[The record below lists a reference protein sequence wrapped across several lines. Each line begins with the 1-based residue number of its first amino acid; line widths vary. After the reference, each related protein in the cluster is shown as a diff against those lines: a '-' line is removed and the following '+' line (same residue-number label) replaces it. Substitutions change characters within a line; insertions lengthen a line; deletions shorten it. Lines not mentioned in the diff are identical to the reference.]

1 VEITAERTLRHVLR
15 AFDVTF
21 TKVTAR
27 PRQLPDCD
35 EGYRRVGVVA
45 HVTAEVII

>member
-21 TKVTAR
+21 TKVTALVR
-27 PRQLPDCD
+27 DLAPCD
-35 EGYRRVGVVA
+35 GGYRRVAVVG